1 MSESVHPSQCWE
13 CNTYCGSLITI
24 RDGQV
29 TKIGPNPDHPGSK
42 GAFCVKGIRAVREW
56 TDNENRLL
64 YPMRRV
70 GARGSGEWE
79 RISWDDALDEI
90 ADRIAAIRTEYGP
103 MSIAGAVSGGAFSR
117 GAVMALLMRSIGS
130 PNWMINQDLCG
141 GCQALSEKLT
151 GIPMKNGED
160 IDNTRCAMLVGR
172 NPYAADPTQWRALK
186 ALKKRGGRIVV
197 IDPVKG
203 PASDLADIWLR
214 PRPGRTLHWHCR
226 WRIFWLNGA
235 STIARSSRNGAMD
248 SMPTRSESINFHPTS
263 LHD

>member
-13 CNTYCGSLITI
+13 CNTYCGSLITM

-103 MSIAGAVSGGAFSR
+103 MSIAGAVSGAAFSR

-130 PNWMINQDLCG
+130 PNRMINQDLCG

-151 GIPMKNGED
+151 GVPMKIRGRYRQYEMRD
-160 IDNTRCAMLVGR
+160 ACGTQSVCSGPHAMAGPKVAQEAR
-172 NPYAADPTQWRALK
+172 RANSRDRSGHRAGK
-186 ALKKRGGRIVV
+186 
-197 IDPVKG
+197 
-203 PASDLADIWLR
+203 
-214 PRPGRTLHWHCR
+214 RPGGHMAAPKTRHGRCTG
-226 WRIFWLNGA
+226 IVDGA
-235 STIARSSRNGAMD
+235 SFG
-248 SMPTRSESINFHPTS
+248 
-263 LHD
+263 